1 MGRQGTRTDG
11 RRKKAL
17 SSRDANRILWL
28 LDKASAYR
36 LYRHSLNAITAAN
49 LQDKELLSLH
59 GIGRKTV
66 ESLRNAIKKVKK

>member
-1 MGRQGTRTDG
+1 MAKESKNVQ

-17 SSRDANRILWL
+17 ISHDANRILWL

-36 LYRHSLNAITAAN
+36 LYKHSLNAATAAS
-49 LQDKELLSLH
+49 LPDKELLSLK

-66 ESLRNAIKKVKK
+66 QSLRNALKKAKE